1 MNFFSKY
8 LKSKFIFTKPKK
20 AIKISSN
27 IVKYDKNNLSNE
39 KLLKKIFKKDFNH
52 LFNVKV
58 LNGNQRK

>member
-1 MNFFSKY
+1 MLLAKKNFNK
-8 LKSKFIFTKPKK
+8 KK

-27 IVKYDKNNLSNE
+27 IVKYDKNNLSNK
-39 KLLKKIFKKDFNH
+39 KLLKKIFKKDFNR